1 MLVKLKV
8 FWSKIHF
15 LVRISWFLCG
25 SIPPQNTSQTCY
37 VSSCH
42 CIENLWGQLLVLV
55 YQSVPAQVI
64 RYCDHP
70 SNPLSGSP
78 PSSGSNMSYNTRT
91 VITPHYSEILLNPK
105 LQILYSHVEINPTS
119 NEITFACNL
128 KWIDEIYIK
137 LKICVCTR
145 WKWKRDR
152 W

>member
-1 MLVKLKV
+1 MNIHLYVYMKNGSQKYSIPVNIYKCNNKLMLVKLKV

-105 LQILYSHVEINPTS
+105 LQILYM
-119 NEITFACNL
+119 
-128 KWIDEIYIK
+128 
-137 LKICVCTR
+137 
-145 WKWKRDR
+145 WK
-152 W
+152 